1 MRKVQ
6 LVESLAWLR
15 EETRRRAFTLIELLV
30 VIAIIAILAGLLLP
44 ALSRAKDK
52 AQNTVDLNN
61 AKQVAL
67 ASVMYSTDS
76 SDQLAHPTWGGGL
89 SGPDGWAYATKN
101 PSDSG
106 KSSPNLKVGPSGGS
120 ADCAGHLLDSVQ
132 WSNQISFFRIGQ
144 LGPNLSGN
152 FQVMWCPKDVAIRNQ
167 AGLQKQNWIGR
178 SIKIT
183 SYCWNGVIGSYVGP
197 KASAAMSGAGKTY
210 KVSDFLPTDWQ
221 FWEQNEITPSGGTPG
236 FMFND
241 AGNNP
246 ETPGEVLSLRHSG
259 NGRWAADVN
268 AGRLAQ
274 RNLPGGAMI
283 GTFGGTAGFVR
294 WPTAW
299 DRINRKVG
307 IPNELL
313 CGPPY
318 R

>member
-1 MRKVQ
+1 MRK
-6 LVESLAWLR
+6 EA
-15 EETRRRAFTLIELLV
+15 RRRAFTLIELLV

-52 AQNTVDLNN
+52 AQNTVDISNS
-61 AKQVAL
+61 KQVAL
-67 ASVMYSTDS
+67 ASAMYSTDAN
-76 SDQLAHPTWGGGL
+76 DQVAHPTWGGGL
-89 SGPDGWAYATKN
+89 SGPDGWAYATRN
-101 PSDSG
+101 PSQNG
-106 KSSPNLKVGPSGGS
+106 KSSPSLPNNAQGAIG
-120 ADCAGHLLDSVQ
+120 DCNGRDLNSVQ
-132 WSNQISFFRIGQ
+132 FSNQLSFFKIGQ

-152 FQVMWCPKDVAIRNQ
+152 YQVMWCPKDVAIRNQ
-167 AGLQKQNWIGR
+167 SGLQKQNWMGR
-178 SIKIT
+178 SIKVT

-197 KASAAMSGAGKTY
+197 KRSQSMADAGKTY

-221 FWEQNEITPSGGTPG
+221 FWEQNEISPPGAAAG

-246 ETPGEVLSLRHSG
+246 ETAGEVLSLRHSG
-259 NGRWAADVN
+259 NARWAADVSS
-268 AGRLAQ
+268 GRLSQ

-294 WPTAW
+294 WSTCF
-299 DRINRKVG
+299 DQINRR
-307 IPNELL
+307 PPPPLNSLL